1 MSQSG
6 SIRWCSAGLQSGVR
20 VINPRERGFKY
31 LVLALVGASEVA
43 DKSAKGALM
52 TRKAKTLPG

>member
-43 DKSAKGALM
+43 DKSA
-52 TRKAKTLPG
+52 